1 MSKKHIN
8 DNDNDSSNEENESI
22 ENIDDVLD
30 KDDLNEK
37 MHRYLYVYPRIYRRA
52 LSSNL

>member
-8 DNDNDSSNEENESI
+8 DNDNDDSSNEENESI

-30 KDDLNEK
+30 KDESERNICID
-37 MHRYLYVYPRIYRRA
+37 IYM
-52 LSSNL
+52 